1 VDPVGRT
8 RGADLKKR
16 SQNDWLYEKIGPSL
30 QFYNVWGDEGETGG
44 VRHDL
49 LDGKRAG
56 VMGGR
61 KRTRKGDRVLWA
73 RGHASIWEKLECG
86 DYN

>member
-1 VDPVGRT
+1 MGPVGRT
-8 RGADLKKR
+8 RGADLKKKC
-16 SQNDWLYEKIGPSL
+16 QNDWLYENIGPSL
-30 QFYNVWGDEGETGG
+30 QFYNVWGDGGETSG

-61 KRTRKGDRVLWA
+61 KRTRKDDRVL
-73 RGHASIWEKLECG
+73 
-86 DYN
+86 

>member
-1 VDPVGRT
+1 MDPVGRT

-16 SQNDWLYEKIGPSL
+16 GQNDWLYEKIRQSL
-30 QFYNVWGDEGETGG
+30 QFYNVWGDGRETGG

-56 VMGGR
+56 MMGGR
-61 KRTRKGDRVLWA
+61 KRTRKDERVLSA

-86 DYN
+86 NYN